1 MATAGGPDIIT
12 DGLVFGYD
20 ADDRSPRFYSG
31 EPTINYLA
39 TGVAGYNPFTAAH
52 WLGATLTEV
61 GTSEL
66 NTPILRYVT
75 TGTNYTYSHD
85 RMLDDDFAALS
96 SQQVAF
102 SLYIRRVEGASNCR
116 IRTYD
121 NVTSYTSSSH
131 AVTTDFTRIQ
141 MTKTLGANPTRIFV
155 MVDNSGGGTYE
166 FHSPQLNIGPH
177 ATQFTKLPR
186 TGTQSLID
194 LKKTTTIDVSNVSF
208 DSTAHPIFD
217 GTDDYINYSSPI
229 DVGNVFSVNFWIN
242 PTSKTRQS
250 ILSNAYPH
258 QSNKG
263 FWIACPG
270 NNSTGFF
277 ISLGNDQKYAMA
289 SPNSLTTGVW
299 QMVTV
304 VANGSNDIM
313 RLYVNGIETTYSH
326 PDNADV
332 QIEYDSGVCV
342 TGSRNYVG
350 DWLASK
356 VPLLSVYDRAL
367 TQTEVK
373 QNFNSYKNRFN
384 L

>member
-208 DSTAHPIFD
+208 DSTAHPVFD
-217 GTDDYINYSSPI
+217 GTGDYINLGSSSNWSFGG
-229 DVGNVFSVNFWIN
+229 DG
-242 PTSKTRQS
+242 S
-250 ILSNAYPH
+250 IEIMVKPS
-258 QSNKG
+258 
-263 FWIACPG
+263 
-270 NNSTGFF
+270 NSTGNNRLWCVTNNAT
-277 ISLGNDQKYAMA
+277 SLDAYLNGTGYNIYLHGG
-289 SPNSLTTGVW
+289 SVGTTTSLVQNKW
-299 QMVTV
+299 NHIVVTY
-304 VANGSNDIM
+304 NYGTI
-313 RLYVNGIETTYSH
+313 LIYVNGVAGTMTGTT
-326 PDNADV
+326 
-332 QIEYDSGVCV
+332 
-342 TGSRNYVG
+342 TGYNITNNNTLFVGSFYNLNYNLYG
-350 DWLASK
+350 KASVFRVYNK
-356 VPLLSVYDRAL
+356 GLS
-367 TQTEVK
+367 QTEVK
-373 QNFNSYKNRFN
+373 QNFNAYKNRFN